1 MLIWS
6 LYSERLPWKTVQMR
20 NLKAIY
26 FKEIKSYFN
35 SPMAYIFLV
44 IFMVINGYFFTRT
57 FFLFDQSDMRSLFN
71 IIPLVYLFFIPAI
84 TMSLIAREK
93 NLGTMEVMSTLPLK
107 DLDFVAGKFLAA
119 LSLVLVGLLITLV
132 HFFTLIQVGT
142 NIDYGAVFTGYLGL
156 ALAGA
161 VYSSVGTF
169 ASSVTDNQVVA
180 FIIGIFIVIIFFLMD
195 KMLMFVPISLTGI
208 IQYLSVD
215 YHLSNI
221 SRGVIDSR
229 NLIYFASVVSFF
241 LFMTVRVLEIRKWR

>member
-1 MLIWS
+1 MRNI
-6 LYSERLPWKTVQMR
+6 KTV
-20 NLKAIY
+20 Y
-26 FKEIKSYFN
+26 FKEMRSYFN

-44 IFMVINGYFFTRT
+44 IFSVINGYFFTRT
-57 FFLFDQSDMRSLFN
+57 FFLFNQSDMRSLFN
-71 IIPLVYLFFIPAI
+71 IIPLVYLFFIPAV

-93 NLGTMEVMSTLPLK
+93 NLGTMEVISTLPLK
-107 DLDFVAGKFLAA
+107 DMDFVMGKFLAA
-119 LSLVLVGLLITLV
+119 FSLVITGLIVTLI
-132 HFFTLIQVGT
+132 HFFTLAQVGT
-142 NIDYGAVFTGYLGL
+142 NVDYGAVFTGYLGL

-180 FIIGIFIVIIFFLMD
+180 FIIGIFIVLVFFLMD
-195 KMLMFVPISLTGI
+195 KMLMFVPVYLTGI

-229 NLIYFASVVSFF
+229 NLVYFISVTGFF
-241 LFMTVRVLEIRKWR
+241 LFMTVRILEIRKWR

>member
-1 MLIWS
+1 
-6 LYSERLPWKTVQMR
+6 MR
-20 NLKAIY
+20 NLKTIY
-26 FKEIKSYFN
+26 MKEMKSYFN

-44 IFMVINGYFFTRT
+44 IFAVINGYFFTRT
-57 FFLFDQSDMRSLFN
+57 FFLFNQSDMRSLFN
-71 IIPLVYLFFIPAI
+71 IVPLVYIFFIPAI

-93 NLGTMEVMSTLPLK
+93 NMGTMEVMSTLPLK
-107 DLDFVAGKFLAA
+107 DMDFVLGKFLSA
-119 LSLVLVGLLITLV
+119 LSLIVIGLLITLI
-132 HFFTLIQVGT
+132 HFLTLTQVGT

-169 ASSVTDNQVVA
+169 ASSLTDNQVVA

-195 KMLMFVPISLTGI
+195 KMLMFVPVSLTGL
-208 IQYLSVD
+208 IQFLSVD

-229 NLIYFASVVSFF
+229 NLIYFSSVVGFF
-241 LFMTVRVLEIRKWR
+241 LFMTVRVLEIRRWS

>member
-1 MLIWS
+1 
-6 LYSERLPWKTVQMR
+6 MR

-26 FKEIKSYFN
+26 FKEMKSYFN

-44 IFMVINGYFFTRT
+44 IFTVINGYFFTRT
-57 FFLFDQSDMRSLFN
+57 FFLFNQSDMRSLFN

-119 LSLVLVGLLITLV
+119 LSLVLVGLLLTLV

-195 KMLMFVPISLTGI
+195 KMLMFVPVALTGI

-229 NLIYFASVVSFF
+229 NLIYFASVVGFF